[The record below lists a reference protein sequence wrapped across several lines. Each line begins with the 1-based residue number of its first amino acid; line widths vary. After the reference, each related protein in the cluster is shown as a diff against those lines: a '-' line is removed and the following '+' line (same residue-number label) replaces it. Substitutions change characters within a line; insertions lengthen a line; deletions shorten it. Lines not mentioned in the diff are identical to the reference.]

1 MADWIEL
8 YRSREAVLGYVPM
21 TLCELCGKACG
32 GCRWS
37 RKDEQKPVEGWDAV
51 RRDVPMTDNAGGVHW
66 VESYVVLECP
76 EFEMELHHW
85 WYYLNFDRELARH
98 MAELSWEEMNGG

>member
-51 RRDVPMTDNAGGVHW
+51 RRDVPMTDNGGGVHW

-76 EFEMELHHW
+76 EFEMEMHHW
-85 WYYLNFDRELARH
+85 WYYLNFDRELARR